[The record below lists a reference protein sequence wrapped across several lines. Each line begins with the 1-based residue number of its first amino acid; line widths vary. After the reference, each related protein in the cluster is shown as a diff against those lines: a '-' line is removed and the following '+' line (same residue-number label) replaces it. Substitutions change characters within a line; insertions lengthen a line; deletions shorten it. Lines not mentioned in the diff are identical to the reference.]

1 VKKLFALLAAGAL
14 IAAFAVPA
22 LAVTT
27 KTITIG
33 DNYFVRKG
41 PQPTVTI
48 RSGNAVKFVWRG
60 KSRHQVY
67 QLSGPIDGAHFHT
80 PTRTRGSYTRV
91 FHKRGTYQ
99 LFCTVHLS
107 MKMTLKVK

>member
-1 VKKLFALLAAGAL
+1 MKKLFALLAVGAL

-22 LAVTT
+22 LAAT

-33 DNYFVRKG
+33 DNYFVRRG

-48 RSGNAVKFVWRG
+48 HSGDAVKFVWRG
-60 KSRHQVY
+60 KHRHQVY
-67 QLSGPIDGAHFHT
+67 QLNGPIDGTHFHT
-80 PTRTRGSYTRV
+80 PTRTHGTYTRV

-99 LFCTVHLS
+99 LFCTLHLS